1 MNRKNAKKIRV
12 FLKKE
17 LPSIL
22 DKYGMTFELG
32 NATFDSDS
40 IKFNGFRLSING
52 ALSQQEKALKSELDF
67 RKDYGVGELDQ
78 TKIARLDGMKVSL
91 IGFKPRARKHP
102 FIVQDLDTS
111 KEYVIAEDTAERI
124 FGVDAPHY
132 VGTVGSLTETDRN
145 GKPIN
150 P

>member
-1 MNRKNAKKIRV
+1 MKPITEMNRKNAKKVRNI
-12 FLKKE
+12 LEKE
-17 LPSIL
+17 LPGLLEKHGLSL
-22 DKYGMTFELG
+22 ELG
-32 NATFDSDS
+32 NAAFDDDS
-40 IKFNGFRLSING
+40 VKFNGFRLSVNG

-91 IGFKPRARKHP
+91 VGFKPRARKYP
-102 FIVQDLDTS
+102 FIIQDLDTS

-132 VGTVGSLTETDRN
+132 VGSL
-145 GKPIN
+145 PSF
-150 P
+150 